1 MGTLMFNVVFRS
13 SICLAAVAASSAASA
28 DEAAAHAVAADG
40 DSIIVTATRAPLTL
54 DEIPS
59 SVAVLDKAA
68 IDRAQDIGVTE
79 LLLRTPAI
87 SISRNGGYGTS
98 TSLRIRGAEPEHS
111 VVVIDG
117 VKLNDPSSTAGGFNF
132 TNLLAGDISRIEV
145 LRGPQSIL
153 WGSQAI
159 GGVVN
164 VVTASPEKTLEGSF
178 DVEAGSRETVSA
190 RAAIGGRTGPLAWR
204 IGGQRFT
211 TDGISSHAK
220 AFGGVERDGYRNHS
234 VSGRAELA
242 LADNVSAEVRGYYSS
257 GRVEFDGF
265 NTDSNDY
272 GLNKEF
278 VGYAGLNFDLVGGRF
293 RNRVAYAYTDTNRD
307 NFNPDRA
314 RPRSFEADGKNKR
327 WEYQG
332 SFDFTDRVTAIF
344 GVENERSDFRSR
356 SPSASLATPIP
367 AFARGKAELTSVYGQ
382 LSVEPVEG
390 LTINGG
396 VRYDDHDRY
405 GGQTLFAAG
414 GVWRLSTGTVLRAS
428 YAEGFKAPSLYQLF
442 SEYGNVGLDPEEAH
456 GWEAGVEQ
464 HLFDSKLVVGATW
477 FDRTTKNQI
486 VYNGCSSPST
496 DPMCFVPGSSPPTPR
511 FGYYLNVARSEA
523 HGVEAAAALKL
534 GGLTLDGNYSWIVAE
549 DRSPGNNFGKWLPRR
564 PRNTANASASYA
576 FGFGL
581 ELGAAVRWS
590 GKSYDNASNATRLDD
605 YTLVDLRAEYALSD
619 AVKLFARAENV
630 FDEQYMTAFRYGS
643 LGRSI
648 YAGIRG
654 RF

>member
-1 MGTLMFNVVFRS
+1 MFEVIFRS
-13 SICLAAVAASSAASA
+13 SICLAAAAASSAAFA
-28 DEAAAHAVAADG
+28 DEASTAHAIAADG
-40 DSIIVTATRAPLTL
+40 DSIIVTATRAPLAL
-54 DEIPS
+54 DEVPASI
-59 SVAVLDKAA
+59 AVLDKEA

-79 LLLRTPAI
+79 LLLRTPGI
-87 SISRNGGYGTS
+87 SIARNGGYGTS
-98 TSLRIRGAEPEHS
+98 TSLRIRGAESEHS

-117 VKLNDPSSTAGGFNF
+117 VKLNDPSSTGGGFNF
-132 TNLLAGDISRIEV
+132 ANLLAGDIDRIEV

-164 VVTASPEKTLEGSF
+164 IVTAAPEKSLEGSF
-178 DVEAGSRETVSA
+178 DLEAGSRETVSA
-190 RAAIGGRTGPLAWR
+190 RAAIGGRTGSLSWR
-204 IGGQRFT
+204 LGGQRFT

-220 AFGGVERDGYRNHS
+220 AFGGVERDGYRNTN

-242 LADNVSAEVRGYYSS
+242 LADNISAEVRGTYSS

-272 GLNKEF
+272 GQNKEF
-278 VGYAGLNFDLVGGRF
+278 VGYAGLNFDLAGGRF
-293 RNRVAYAYTDTNRD
+293 RNRLAFAYTDTNRD

-332 SFDFTDRVTAIF
+332 SFDFTDRITAIF

-367 AFARGKAELTSVYGQ
+367 AFVRGKAELTSAYGQ
-382 LSVEPVEG
+382 LSVEPLDG
-390 LTINGG
+390 LTLNGG
-396 VRYDDHDRY
+396 VRYDDHDRD

-414 GVWRLSTGTVLRAS
+414 GVWRLATGTVLRAS
-428 YAEGFKAPSLYQLF
+428 YGEGFKAPSLYQLF
-442 SEYGNVGLDPEEAH
+442 SEYGNIGLDPEEAH
-456 GWEAGVEQ
+456 GWEAGIEQ
-464 HLFDSKLVVGATW
+464 HLLGRKLVVGAAW
-477 FDRTTKNQI
+477 FDRTTVNQI
-486 VYNGCSSPST
+486 IFNSCSGTSIN
-496 DPMCFVPGSSPPTPR
+496 PMCSVPGNPATRR
-511 FGYYLNVARSEA
+511 FGYYSNVARSEA
-523 HGVEAAAALKL
+523 HGVETTAALTL
-534 GGLTLDGNYSWIVAE
+534 GGLKLDGNYSWIVAE
-549 DRSPGNNFGKWLPRR
+549 DRSAGTANFGKWLPRR

-590 GKSYDNASNATRLDD
+590 GKSYDNAGNTTRLDD
-605 YTLVDLRAEYALSD
+605 YTLVDLRAEYALSG
-619 AVKLFARAENV
+619 AVKLFARAENI